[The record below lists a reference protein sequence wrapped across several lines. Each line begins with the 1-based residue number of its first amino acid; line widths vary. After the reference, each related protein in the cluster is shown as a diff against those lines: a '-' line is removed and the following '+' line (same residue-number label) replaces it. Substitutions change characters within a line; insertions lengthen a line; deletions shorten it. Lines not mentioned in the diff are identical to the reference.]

1 MVKNLILT
9 RLMRCR
15 KGKLPLEDPQ
25 PSVTVDFQIV
35 KELLLSNP
43 PVFVCWKTTGDIIV
57 FYFKTFEIFKTLGK
71 QRFECRDKQR
81 LAKSSWAR
89 QENRRI

>member
-9 RLMRCR
+9 RLVRCR

-43 PVFVCWKTTGDIIV
+43 PVFVCWETTGDIIV
-57 FYFKTFEIFKTLGK
+57 SFMNLKRNIRSNDLIEHGL
-71 QRFECRDKQR
+71 
-81 LAKSSWAR
+81 
-89 QENRRI
+89 